1 MKNMD
6 KKTKIIVGTVIT
18 AVVLSLIL
26 IFALKM
32 SKPNYRATT
41 KPEKA
46 LTSTLTL
53 EYGEDLAAK
62 YEIMINGEKVEID
75 APEDIKTNIVGTS
88 EYEIEVDGKKVLLKV
103 VIEDTESPVIEGK
116 DSIEV
121 KEGTEEKELEEKLNE
136 MLSAYDPVDGEVSI
150 EYTFDKLDLENH
162 GTYEIVAVA
171 KDVNGN
177 RTSKAISVEVVKDD
191 NEVDKKDEEEDADK
205 DVSEADKNDN
215 STGTSPEP
223 TQEPTPEP
231 TKEPTP
237 EPTKKPT
244 PEPTKKPT
252 PKPTQKPS
260 PEPTKEPTPEP
271 TVKPTPQ
278 PENPNF
284 KVPSNPPSG
293 ATLFEN
299 IEGPARINHAY
310 KYNKNISDGGKINK
324 VYVAYMKNS
333 KNVQVKVRGVY
344 GDGEDFAVSVN
355 TRNMNSMSYDYYG
368 GEKRY
373 LTSAQEQEVK
383 NIMLA
388 FLKAYGR

>member
-18 AVVLSLIL
+18 AVVLSLVL

-75 APEDIKTNIVGTS
+75 APKDIKTNIVGTS

-103 VIEDTESPVIEGK
+103 VIEDTENPVIEGE
-116 DSIEV
+116 DSIKV

-191 NEVDKKDEEEDADK
+191 NEVDKKDEEEEDADK

-223 TQEPTPEP
+223 TQEPSPEP
-231 TKEPTP
+231 TKE
-237 EPTKKPT
+237 PT

-293 ATLFEN
+293 ATLLEN
-299 IEGPARINHAY
+299 FDMDGSSRISHAY
-310 KYNKNISDGGKINK
+310 KYSKNLSDGGLIEE
-324 VYVAYMKNS
+324 VYVDYFKNS
-333 KNVQVKVRGVY
+333 TDVEVTVKGYY
-344 GDGEDFAVSVN
+344 GDGESFLVSVSTN
-355 TRNMNSMSYDYYG
+355 NMNSMFYSYYG

-373 LTSAQEQEVK
+373 LTSAQKQEVK
-383 NIMLA
+383 NVMLA

>member
-18 AVVLSLIL
+18 AVVLSLVL

-32 SKPNYRATT
+32 SKPKYQVTT
-41 KPEKA
+41 KPEKT

-75 APEDIKTNIVGTS
+75 APKDIKTNIVGTS

-121 KEGTEEKELEEKLNE
+121 KEGTEEKKLEEKLNE

-177 RTSKAISVEVVKDD
+177 RTSKAISVEVVKDE
-191 NEVDKKDEEEDADK
+191 NEVDKKDEEDADK

-223 TQEPTPEP
+223 TQE
-231 TKEPTP
+231 
-237 EPTKKPT
+237 PT

-293 ATLFEN
+293 ATLFEEWHDPDPDGVL
-299 IEGPARINHAY
+299 IKHAY
-310 KYNKNISDGGKINK
+310 KYSKNLSDGGLIEE
-324 VYVAYMKNS
+324 VYVTYGRYPTNLE
-333 KNVQVKVRGVY
+333 VTVWGYY
-344 GDGEDFAVSVN
+344 GDGESFLVSS
-355 TRNMNSMSYDYYG
+355 TENMNSMSYSYYG

-373 LTSAQEQEVK
+373 LSSAQEQEVRD
-383 NIMLA
+383 IMLA

>member
-18 AVVLSLIL
+18 AVVLSLVL

-32 SKPNYRATT
+32 SKPNYQATT

-75 APEDIKTNIVGTS
+75 APKDIKTNIVGTS

-103 VIEDTESPVIEGK
+103 VIEDTENPVIEGE
-116 DSIEV
+116 DSIKV

-177 RTSKAISVEVVKDD
+177 RTSKAISVEVVKDE
-191 NEVDKKDEEEDADK
+191 NEVDKKDKEEDADK

-231 TKEPTP
+231 TK
-237 EPTKKPT
+237 
-244 PEPTKKPT
+244 KPT

-260 PEPTKEPTPEP
+260 PEPTKKPTPEP

-293 ATLFEN
+293 ATLFEEWHN
-299 IEGPARINHAY
+299 PHGDKISHAY
-310 KYNKNISDGGKINK
+310 KYSKNLSDGGLIEK
-324 VYVAYMKNS
+324 VYVAYFKNS
-333 KNVQVKVRGVY
+333 TNLEVKVWGYY
-344 GDGEDFAVSVN
+344 GDGESFLVSVS
-355 TRNMNSMSYDYYG
+355 TDNMNSMFYSYYG

-383 NIMLA
+383 NVMLA

>member
-32 SKPNYRATT
+32 SKPNYQATT
-41 KPEKA
+41 KPEKT

-75 APEDIKTNIVGTS
+75 APKDIKTNIVGTS

-231 TKEPTP
+231 TK
-237 EPTKKPT
+237 
-244 PEPTKKPT
+244 KPT

-260 PEPTKEPTPEP
+260 PEPTKKPTPEP

-293 ATLFEN
+293 ATLFEEWHDPHGDM
-299 IEGPARINHAY
+299 IKHAY
-310 KYNKNISDGGKINK
+310 KYSKNLSDGGLIEG
-324 VYVAYMKNS
+324 VCVAYFKNS
-333 KNVQVKVRGVY
+333 TNLEVTVWGYY
-344 GDGEDFAVSVN
+344 GDGESFLVSVS
-355 TRNMNSMSYDYYG
+355 TENMNSMFYSYYG

-373 LTSAQEQEVK
+373 LSSAQEQEVRD
-383 NIMLA
+383 IMLA

>member
-18 AVVLSLIL
+18 AVVLSLVL

-32 SKPNYRATT
+32 SKPNYQATT
-41 KPEKA
+41 KPEKT

-62 YEIMINGEKVEID
+62 YEIMVNGEKVEID

-191 NEVDKKDEEEDADK
+191 N
-205 DVSEADKNDN
+205 NDN

-244 PEPTKKPT
+244 P
-252 PKPTQKPS
+252 KPTQKPS
-260 PEPTKEPTPEP
+260 PEPTKKPTPEP

-293 ATLFEN
+293 ATLFEEWHN
-299 IEGPARINHAY
+299 PHSDMIEHAY
-310 KYNKNISDGGKINK
+310 KYSKNLSDGGLIEK
-324 VYVAYMKNS
+324 VYVIYGRYPILE
-333 KNVQVKVRGVY
+333 VKVKGYY
-344 GDGEDFAVSVN
+344 GDGESFLVSS
-355 TRNMNSMSYDYYG
+355 TENMDSMSYSYYG

-373 LTSAQEQEVK
+373 LSSAQEQEVRD
-383 NIMLA
+383 IMLA

>member
-18 AVVLSLIL
+18 AVVLSLVL
-26 IFALKM
+26 IFALK
-32 SKPNYRATT
+32 KPNYQATT
-41 KPEKA
+41 KPEKT
-46 LTSTLTL
+46 LTSTLIIWFL

-62 YEIMINGEKVEID
+62 YEIMVNGEKVEID

-231 TKEPTP
+231 TK
-237 EPTKKPT
+237 
-244 PEPTKKPT
+244 KPT

-260 PEPTKEPTPEP
+260 PEPTKKPTPEP

-293 ATLFEN
+293 ATLFEEWHDPHGDM
-299 IEGPARINHAY
+299 IKHAY
-310 KYNKNISDGGKINK
+310 KYSKNLSDGGLIEE
-324 VYVAYMKNS
+324 VYVAYFKNS
-333 KNVQVKVRGVY
+333 TNLEVKVWGYY
-344 GDGEDFAVSVN
+344 GDGESFLVSS
-355 TRNMNSMSYDYYG
+355 TENMSSMSYSYYG

-373 LTSAQEQEVK
+373 LSSAQEQEVRD
-383 NIMLA
+383 IMLA

>member
-18 AVVLSLIL
+18 AVVLSLVL

-32 SKPNYRATT
+32 SKPNYQATT

-75 APEDIKTNIVGTS
+75 APKDIKTNIVGTS

-103 VIEDTESPVIEGK
+103 VIEDTENPVIEGE
-116 DSIEV
+116 DSIKV

-177 RTSKAISVEVVKDD
+177 RTSKAISVEVVKDE
-191 NEVDKKDEEEDADK
+191 NEVDKKDKEEDADK

-231 TKEPTP
+231 TK
-237 EPTKKPT
+237 
-244 PEPTKKPT
+244 KPT

-260 PEPTKEPTPEP
+260 PEPTKKPTPEP

-293 ATLFEN
+293 ATLFEEWHN
-299 IEGPARINHAY
+299 PHGDMIKHAY
-310 KYNKNISDGGKINK
+310 KYSKNLSDGGLIEK
-324 VYVAYMKNS
+324 VYVAYFKNS
-333 KNVQVKVRGVY
+333 TNLEVKVWGYY
-344 GDGEDFAVSVN
+344 GDGESFLVSVS
-355 TRNMNSMSYDYYG
+355 TDNMNSMFYSYYG

-383 NIMLA
+383 NVMLA

>member
-18 AVVLSLIL
+18 AVVLSLVL
-26 IFALKM
+26 IFALK
-32 SKPNYRATT
+32 KPNYQATT
-41 KPEKA
+41 KPEKT

-62 YEIMINGEKVEID
+62 YEIMVNGEKVEID
-75 APEDIKTNIVGTS
+75 APKDIKTNIVGTS

-103 VIEDTESPVIEGK
+103 VIEDTENPVIEGE
-116 DSIEV
+116 DSIKV

-244 PEPTKKPT
+244 P
-252 PKPTQKPS
+252 KPTQKPS
-260 PEPTKEPTPEP
+260 PEPTKKPTPEP

-293 ATLFEN
+293 ATLIEN

-310 KYNKNISDGGKINK
+310 KYNKNISDGGKINE
-324 VYVAYMKNS
+324 VYVAYFKNS
-333 KNVQVKVRGVY
+333 TDVQVKVKGYY
-344 GDGEDFAVSVN
+344 GDGESFLVSVS
-355 TRNMNSMSYDYYG
+355 TDNMNSMSYDYYG

>member
-18 AVVLSLIL
+18 AVVLSLVL

-32 SKPNYRATT
+32 SKPNYQATT

-75 APEDIKTNIVGTS
+75 APKDIKTNIVGTS

-231 TKEPTP
+231 TK
-237 EPTKKPT
+237 
-244 PEPTKKPT
+244 KPT

-260 PEPTKEPTPEP
+260 PEPTKKPTPEP

-293 ATLFEN
+293 ATLFNEWHN
-299 IEGPARINHAY
+299 PHSDMIEHAY
-310 KYNKNISDGGKINK
+310 KYSKNLSDGGLIEK
-324 VYVAYMKNS
+324 VYVTYGRYPILE
-333 KNVQVKVRGVY
+333 VTVKGYY
-344 GDGEDFAVSVN
+344 GDGESFMVSVS
-355 TRNMNSMSYDYYG
+355 TDNMNSMFYSYYG

-373 LTSAQEQEVK
+373 LSSAQEQEVRD
-383 NIMLA
+383 IMLA

>member
-18 AVVLSLIL
+18 AVVLSLVL

-32 SKPNYRATT
+32 SKPNYQATT
-41 KPEKA
+41 KPEKT

-62 YEIMINGEKVEID
+62 YEIMVNGEKVEID
-75 APEDIKTNIVGTS
+75 APKDIKTNIVGTS

-191 NEVDKKDEEEDADK
+191 NEVDKKM
-205 DVSEADKNDN
+205 
-215 STGTSPEP
+215 
-223 TQEPTPEP
+223 
-231 TKEPTP
+231 
-237 EPTKKPT
+237 KK
-244 PEPTKKPT
+244 K
-252 PKPTQKPS
+252 
-260 PEPTKEPTPEP
+260 
-271 TVKPTPQ
+271 
-278 PENPNF
+278 
-284 KVPSNPPSG
+284 
-293 ATLFEN
+293 
-299 IEGPARINHAY
+299 
-310 KYNKNISDGGKINK
+310 
-324 VYVAYMKNS
+324 
-333 KNVQVKVRGVY
+333 
-344 GDGEDFAVSVN
+344 
-355 TRNMNSMSYDYYG
+355 
-368 GEKRY
+368 
-373 LTSAQEQEVK
+373 
-383 NIMLA
+383 MLI
-388 FLKAYGR
+388 KM

>member
-18 AVVLSLIL
+18 AVVLSLVL

-32 SKPNYRATT
+32 SKPKYQVTT
-41 KPEKA
+41 KPEKT

-62 YEIMINGEKVEID
+62 YEIMVNGEKVEID
-75 APEDIKTNIVGTS
+75 APKDIKTNIVGTS
-88 EYEIEVDGKKVLLKV
+88 EYEIEVDEKKVLLKV
-103 VIEDTESPVIEGK
+103 VIEDTENPVIEGK

-177 RTSKAISVEVVKDD
+177 RTSKAISVEVVKDE

-244 PEPTKKPT
+244 P
-252 PKPTQKPS
+252 KPTQKPS
-260 PEPTKEPTPEP
+260 PEPTKKPTPEP

-293 ATLFEN
+293 ATLFEEWHN
-299 IEGPARINHAY
+299 PHSDMMKHAY
-310 KYNKNISDGGKINK
+310 KYSKNLSDGGVIEK
-324 VYVAYMKNS
+324 VYLTYWKNS
-333 KNVQVKVRGVY
+333 TDVEVTVSGYY
-344 GDGEDFAVSVN
+344 GDGESFMVSVS
-355 TRNMNSMSYDYYG
+355 TDNMNSMFYSYYG

-373 LTSAQEQEVK
+373 LSSAQEQEVRD
-383 NIMLA
+383 IMLA

>member
-32 SKPNYRATT
+32 SKPNYQATT

-62 YEIMINGEKVEID
+62 YEIMVNGEKVEID
-75 APEDIKTNIVGTS
+75 APKDIKTNIVGTS

-136 MLSAYDPVDGEVSI
+136 MLSAYDPVDGEISI

-244 PEPTKKPT
+244 P
-252 PKPTQKPS
+252 KPTQKPS

-293 ATLFEN
+293 ATLFDN
-299 IEGPARINHAY
+299 TEGSLRVDHAY
-310 KYNKNISDGGKINK
+310 KYNKNISDGGKINN
-324 VYVAYMKNS
+324 VYVAYFKNS
-333 KNVQVKVRGVY
+333 RNVEVAVKGIY
-344 GDGEDFAVSVN
+344 ADGESFLVSVS
-355 TRNMNSMSYDYYG
+355 TDNMNSMFYDYYG

-373 LTSAQEQEVK
+373 LSSAQEQEVRD
-383 NIMLA
+383 IMLA

>member
-18 AVVLSLIL
+18 AVVLSLVL
-26 IFALKM
+26 IFALK
-32 SKPNYRATT
+32 KPNYQATT
-41 KPEKA
+41 KPEKT
-46 LTSTLTL
+46 LTSTLIIWFL

-75 APEDIKTNIVGTS
+75 APKDIKTNIVGTS
-88 EYEIEVDGKKVLLKV
+88 EYEIEVDEKKVLLKV
-103 VIEDTESPVIEGK
+103 VIEDTENPVIEGE
-116 DSIEV
+116 DSIKV
-121 KEGTEEKELEEKLNE
+121 KEGTEEKKLEEKLNE

-177 RTSKAISVEVVKDD
+177 RTSKAISVEVVKDE

-244 PEPTKKPT
+244 P
-252 PKPTQKPS
+252 KPTQKPS
-260 PEPTKEPTPEP
+260 PEPTKKPTPEP

-293 ATLFEN
+293 ATLFEEWHN
-299 IEGPARINHAY
+299 PHSDMMKHAY
-310 KYNKNISDGGKINK
+310 KYSKNLSDGGVIEK
-324 VYVAYMKNS
+324 VYLTFWKNS
-333 KNVQVKVRGVY
+333 TDVEVKVSGYY
-344 GDGEDFAVSVN
+344 GDGESFMVGVS
-355 TRNMNSMSYDYYG
+355 TDNMNSMFYSYYG

-373 LTSAQEQEVK
+373 LSSAQEQEVRD
-383 NIMLA
+383 IMLA

>member
-18 AVVLSLIL
+18 AVVLSLVL

-75 APEDIKTNIVGTS
+75 APKDIKTNIVGTS

-103 VIEDTESPVIEGK
+103 VIEDTENPVIEGE

-244 PEPTKKPT
+244 P
-252 PKPTQKPS
+252 KPTQKPS
-260 PEPTKEPTPEP
+260 PEPTKKPTPEP

-293 ATLFEN
+293 ATLFEEWHDPDPDGVL
-299 IEGPARINHAY
+299 IEHAY
-310 KYNKNISDGGKINK
+310 KYSKNLSDGGLIEE
-324 VYVAYMKNS
+324 VYVIYGRYPILE
-333 KNVQVKVRGVY
+333 VTVWGYY
-344 GDGEDFAVSVN
+344 GDGESFLVSS
-355 TRNMNSMSYDYYG
+355 TENMNSMSYSYYG

-373 LTSAQEQEVK
+373 LSSAQKQEVRD
-383 NIMLA
+383 IMLA

>member
-18 AVVLSLIL
+18 AVVLSLVL

-32 SKPNYRATT
+32 SKPNYQATT
-41 KPEKA
+41 KPEKT

-75 APEDIKTNIVGTS
+75 APKDIKTNIVGTS

-103 VIEDTESPVIEGK
+103 VIEDTENPVIEGE
-116 DSIEV
+116 DSIKV

-191 NEVDKKDEEEDADK
+191 N
-205 DVSEADKNDN
+205 NDN

-231 TKEPTP
+231 TKE
-237 EPTKKPT
+237 PT

-293 ATLFEN
+293 ATLIEN

-310 KYNKNISDGGKINK
+310 KYNKNISDGGKINE

-333 KNVQVKVRGVY
+333 KNVQVKVKGYY
-344 GDGEDFAVSVN
+344 GDGESFLVSVS
-355 TRNMNSMSYDYYG
+355 TDNMNSMSYDYYG

-373 LTSAQEQEVK
+373 LSSAQEQEVRD
-383 NIMLA
+383 IMLA

>member
-18 AVVLSLIL
+18 AVVLSLVL

-32 SKPNYRATT
+32 SKPNYQATVYSFLM
-41 KPEKA
+41 P
-46 LTSTLTL
+46 L

-62 YEIMINGEKVEID
+62 YEIMVNGEKVEID

-103 VIEDTESPVIEGK
+103 VIEDTENPVIEGE
-116 DSIEV
+116 DSIKV

-177 RTSKAISVEVVKDD
+177 RTSKAISVEVVKDE

-223 TQEPTPEP
+223 TQE
-231 TKEPTP
+231 
-237 EPTKKPT
+237 PT

-293 ATLFEN
+293 ATLFEEWHDPDPDGV
-299 IEGPARINHAY
+299 IIQHAY
-310 KYNKNISDGGKINK
+310 KYSKNLSDGGLIEE
-324 VYVAYMKNS
+324 VYVTYGMYPMNLE
-333 KNVQVKVRGVY
+333 VTVWGYY
-344 GDGEDFAVSVN
+344 GDGESFLVSS
-355 TRNMNSMSYDYYG
+355 TENMNSMSYSYYG

-373 LTSAQEQEVK
+373 LSSAQKQEVRD
-383 NIMLA
+383 IMLA